1 MSRRELQFSVTEVRN
16 ALRCP
21 RVFVLGRIHGRTV
34 TFPIGSS
41 CLGATFHRIVDRF
54 SATVGT
60 PTAGFMQLRPGSPV
74 DVIARGL
81 SLWLLDILVDEL
93 TKDAT
98 LSTMPGEVDDLAEA
112 LRELARYLADSVA
125 GFESR
130 PASALT
136 ALVRAGERPISVV
149 LEEQG
154 VTLTG
159 RIDALY
165 VTSDER
171 VHVVEYKLT
180 DEANESLDR
189 AQVSLYRELL
199 RREGLDD
206 AQPTLLRFRPWMTKT
221 VIAPADA
228 DSLVSS
234 TLIPLVRQ
242 MVGWC
247 ESPEAAPPPQR
258 QDICVGCPVAR
269 DCVKRYPERL
279 VCRDEPPMAAARPR
293 VNSVGDSVAPQP
305 IRESLPPVRDAAGDS
320 AAETIRVKILDEFR
334 REGINVTAHAAI
346 VGPRLFVI
354 EVLRPR
360 GSVAQLDRAASDV
373 IHRLANEGLSV
384 NYEKSGGR
392 RQFVI
397 ARTDPQIVLLAP
409 LLEKKADWL
418 RASPGRFIVGS
429 EPAGGIVTAD
439 FADPATPHLLVAGQA
454 GSGRSWLLRAIIAS
468 LLHFHGPAAIRFTLM
483 DPKRVTFNIPVF
495 QSAIAAHLDG
505 PVLYGIEDALP
516 CIERLIDEMEERYKI
531 FEKANVTDLT
541 EFEQISASGEGI
553 ARRVL
558 VIDEFQDL
566 TVEARTAKRF
576 CAGIQRLGAKAR
588 AAGIHVILT
597 TQRPD
602 RQTVPAV
609 IKANLGAKIALRVA
623 SSVNSRVIIDQGGAE
638 ELLGNGDLLADLG
651 HGLVRAQAAVVN
663 T

>member
-1 MSRRELQFSVTEVRN
+1 
-16 ALRCP
+16 
-21 RVFVLGRIHGRTV
+21 
-34 TFPIGSS
+34 
-41 CLGATFHRIVDRF
+41 
-54 SATVGT
+54 
-60 PTAGFMQLRPGSPV
+60 
-74 DVIARGL
+74 
-81 SLWLLDILVDEL
+81 LDILVDEL
-93 TKDAT
+93 IRDAT

-112 LRELARYLADSVA
+112 LRELAKYLADSVA
-125 GFESR
+125 AFESR
-130 PASALT
+130 PASALA
-136 ALVRAGERPISVV
+136 ALVRAGERPVSVV
-149 LEEQG
+149 LEEEG
-154 VTLTG
+154 VILTG

-221 VIAPADA
+221 VVAPKEA
-228 DSLVSS
+228 DSLVASV
-234 TLIPLVRQ
+234 LIPLVKQ
-242 MVGWC
+242 MVAWC
-247 ESPEAAPPPQR
+247 ESPELAPPPQR

-269 DCVKRYPERL
+269 DCVKRYPESL
-279 VCRDEPPMAAARPR
+279 GCRDEPPMAAARPR
-293 VNSVGDSVAPQP
+293 DSTSPQP
-305 IRESLPPVRDAAGDS
+305 IRESLPPPRDVTGDN
-320 AAETIRVKILDEFR
+320 AAEGIRLRILDEFR
-334 REGINVTAHAAI
+334 REGINVTAHSAI

-392 RQFVI
+392 RQFVV
-397 ARTDPQIVLLAP
+397 ARPDPQVVLLAP
-409 LLEKKADWL
+409 LLDKKADWL
-418 RASPGRFIVGS
+418 RASPGRFIVGRQ
-429 EPAGGIVTAD
+429 PAGAIVTAD

-454 GSGRSWLLRAIIAS
+454 GSGKSWLLRAIIAS

-483 DPKRVTFNIPVF
+483 DPKRVTFNVPSF
-495 QSAIAAHLDG
+495 QSAVAAHLDG

-531 FEKANVTDLT
+531 FEKANVSDLT
-541 EFEQISASGEGI
+541 EFEQVIAPNDGI

-576 CAGIQRLGAKAR
+576 CSGIQRLGSKAR
-588 AAGIHVILT
+588 AAGIHLILT

-623 SSVNSRVIIDQGGAE
+623 SAVNSRVIIDQSGAE

>member
-1 MSRRELQFSVTEVRN
+1 MSDRDLQFSVTEVRN

-41 CLGATFHRIVDRF
+41 CLGATFHRIVERF
-54 SATVGT
+54 AATVAT
-60 PTAGFMQLRPGSPV
+60 PPISFTKLCPGSPV

-81 SLWLLDILVDEL
+81 SLWLLDILTDEL

-98 LSTMPGEVDDLAEA
+98 LATMPGEVDDLAEA
-112 LRELARYLADSVA
+112 LRELANHLARSVA
-125 GFESR
+125 EFESR
-130 PASALT
+130 PASALA
-136 ALVRAGERPISVV
+136 ALVRAGERPLNVL

-154 VTLTG
+154 VAVSG

-180 DEANESLDR
+180 DEANDDLDR

-206 AQPTLLRFRPWMTKT
+206 AHPTLLRFRPWMTQT
-221 VIAPADA
+221 VVAPDAADQ
-228 DSLVSS
+228 LVAA
-234 TLIPLVRQ
+234 TLFPLLKG
-242 MVGWC
+242 MVTWTQA
-247 ESPEAAPPPQR
+247 PELAPPPQR

-269 DCVKRYPERL
+269 DCVRHYPERL
-279 VCRDEPPMAAARPR
+279 ASRDEPPMAAARPQLGR
-293 VNSVGDSVAPQP
+293 TGNSNAPQP
-305 IRESLPPVRDAAGDS
+305 IRESLPPPRDVAGDS
-320 AAETIRVKILDEFR
+320 AAEAIRLKVLDEFR
-334 REGINVTAHAAI
+334 REGINATARSAI

-354 EVLRPR
+354 EVVRPR

-384 NYEKSGGR
+384 SYEKTGGR
-392 RQFVI
+392 RRFVV
-397 ARTDPQIVLLAP
+397 ARSDPQIVYLAP
-409 LLEKKADWL
+409 LLDQKSEWL
-418 RASPGRFIVGS
+418 RSRPGRFIVGS

-439 FADPATPHLLVAGQA
+439 FADPATPHLLIAGQA
-454 GSGRSWLLRAIIAS
+454 GSGKSWLLRAIVAS
-468 LLHFHGPAAIRFTLM
+468 LLHFHGPAAIRLTLM
-483 DPKRVTFNIPVF
+483 DPKRVTFNTPAF

-505 PVLYGIEDALP
+505 PVLYGIDDALP
-516 CIERLIDEMEERYKI
+516 CIERLIDEMEERYRI
-531 FEKANVTDLT
+531 FEQANVTDLS
-541 EFEQISASGEGI
+541 EYEQLVAPGERI
-553 ARRVL
+553 ARRIL

-566 TVEARTAKRF
+566 TVEAKTSKPF

-609 IKANLGAKIALRVA
+609 IKANLGGRIALRVA
-623 SSVNSRVIIDQGGAE
+623 SAVNSRVIIDQSGAE
-638 ELLGNGDLLADLG
+638 DLLGNGDLLADLG

-663 T
+663 G